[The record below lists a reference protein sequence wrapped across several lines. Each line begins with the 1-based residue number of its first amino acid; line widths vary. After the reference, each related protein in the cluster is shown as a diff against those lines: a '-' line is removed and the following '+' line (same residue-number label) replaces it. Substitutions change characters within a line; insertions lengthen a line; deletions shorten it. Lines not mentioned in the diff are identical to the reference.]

1 MQLLRGCVRSLERTG
16 LTAFR
21 QRPHDVRRHIID
33 LIAVA
38 ATARHPIG
46 ESSGSAIAAT
56 RLAGALDYITSHFSD
71 TELRLTKVAQS
82 LRISPR
88 YLQRLLE
95 SSGRSFTAHVT
106 ELRLKRAF
114 TLLTAQ
120 AGNCPYLRHRTAGWF
135 FRYFPLQPAVPFP
148 LGRYTE

>member
-16 LTAFR
+16 LTAFGND
-21 QRPHDVRRHIID
+21 HTIVRRHIID

-46 ESSGSAIAAT
+46 ESSGSAIVAT

-71 TELRLTKVAQS
+71 IELRLTKVAQS

-88 YLQRLLE
+88 YLQRLL
-95 SSGRSFTAHVT
+95 GHLGDRS
-106 ELRLKRAF
+106 
-114 TLLTAQ
+114 
-120 AGNCPYLRHRTAGWF
+120 PRTSPSYA
-135 FRYFPLQPAVPFP
+135 
-148 LGRYTE
+148 